1 MLSVERSIP
10 ARMNQYYVYVMA
22 NIPRTLY
29 VGVTND
35 LERRVSEHRQATFP
49 SFTGRYRLHRLV
61 YFEATED
68 VIAAIAREKQI
79 KGWLRHNK
87 VALIEE
93 MNPAWRDLAED
104 WRSTPVAPGDASLD
118 AQHDSVE

>member
-35 LERRVSEHRQATFP
+35 LERRVSEHRQASAA

-61 YFEATED
+61 YYEATED
-68 VIAAIAREKQI
+68 VNAAIAREKANQ
-79 KGWLRHNK
+79 R
-87 VALIEE
+87 
-93 MNPAWRDLAED
+93 LAAPQED
-104 WRSTPVAPGDASLD
+104 RAD
-118 AQHDSVE
+118 